1 MEKYY
6 KTSDLKL
13 HAFLRLMLP
22 DMFVGVNKDNS
33 NKVEFL
39 FKDTSAISRLS
50 SGYLNGK
57 KYEISPLAF
66 SNKIDEGKGL
76 IYGDYGK

>member
-13 HAFLRLMLP
+13 QAFLRLMLP
-22 DMFVGVNKDNS
+22 DSFVGLNRENS
-33 NKVEFL
+33 NKITFL
-39 FKDTSAISRLS
+39 FQNSSNISDLS
-50 SGYLNGK
+50 IGYLNGK

-66 SNKIDEGKGL
+66 ANKIDEGKGM
-76 IYGDYGK
+76 IFGDY

>member
-13 HAFLRLMLP
+13 QAFLRLMLP
-22 DMFVGVNKDNS
+22 DLFVGVNKDNS
-33 NKVEFL
+33 NKVVFL
-39 FKDTSAISRLS
+39 FKDTSAISKLS
-50 SGYLNGK
+50 SGYLNSK

-66 SNKIDEGKGL
+66 ANKIDEGKGL